1 MLVEMSLDH
10 SLQRRL
16 DLLRQSEQIDPE
28 VANFMTWALEEIGT
42 RTEIEVR
49 EETVGTLCTHTSL
62 ALQRARDGAQ
72 VESGRSRSEELA
84 PYPWAVELA
93 DSIVLAAERDLGAR
107 LSQQEREFIALHL
120 AAASQE
126 RS

>member
-1 MLVEMSLDH
+1 MNLAA
-10 SLQRRL
+10 SLQLRL
-16 DLLRQSEQIDPE
+16 SLLRDSKQVDAE
-28 VANFMTWALEEIGT
+28 VADFMTWALEEIGE
-42 RTEIEVR
+42 RTEIEVG
-49 EETVGTLCTHTSL
+49 EDTLGTLCTHTSL

-93 DSIVLAAERDLGAR
+93 ESIAAAAERDLNVD
-107 LSQQEREFIALHL
+107 LSRTEREFIALHL
-120 AAASQE
+120 AAASHE